1 MNYAVILSG
10 GVGTRMGNPNL
21 PKQYMLAQGKPVLV
35 YTLERFQACPEVD
48 SIVVVANRDWEQDI
62 DTWVKEYGITKFA
75 KRAEPGATRQESLLS
90 GLLACESQSEGDI
103 VLVHDAARPLLS
115 VELITRT
122 VEAMPGYDAVL
133 PVLEIRDTVYQ
144 STDGKNVTALADRS
158 TLFCGQS
165 PETFRLQKYLQL
177 NLQASKEELE
187 ATRGGCEMA
196 FRNGLKVGILMGEDW
211 NFKLTTP
218 ADMDRLLSYLSR
230 N

>member
-10 GVGTRMGNPNL
+10 GVGARMGNPNL
-21 PKQYMLAQGKPVLV
+21 PKQYMMAQGKPVLV

-48 SIVVVANRDWEQDI
+48 SIIVVANAEWEQDI
-62 DTWVKEYGITKFA
+62 LDWVKQYGITKFS
-75 KRAEPGATRQESLLS
+75 KRAEPGATRQESLRN
-90 GLLACESQSEGDI
+90 GLLACESQSQEDLA
-103 VLVHDAARPLLS
+103 LVHDAARPLVS
-115 VELITRT
+115 VELISKC

-144 STDGKNVTALADRS
+144 SVDGKNVTALADRS

-165 PETFRLQKYLQL
+165 PETFNLQKYLQL
-177 NLQASKEELE
+177 NLQATQQELE

-196 FRNGLKVGILMGEDW
+196 FRNGMKVGILMGEDW

-218 ADMDRLLSYLSR
+218 ADMDRMMSFLSR